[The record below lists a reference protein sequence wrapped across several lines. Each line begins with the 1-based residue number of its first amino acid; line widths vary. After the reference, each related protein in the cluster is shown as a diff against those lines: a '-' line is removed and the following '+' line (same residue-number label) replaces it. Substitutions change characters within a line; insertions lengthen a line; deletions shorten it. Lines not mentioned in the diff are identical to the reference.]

1 MEKQI
6 ISNEEATSKILMIL
20 SRHVGIEKS
29 LDMGELYTRV
39 FDEPYSHKI
48 NHTRRLRTIITALR
62 QKGVPI
68 GSTAAKNGGGYYI
81 VRAGSELDE
90 YCGRLRR
97 AALRKLFMESKLRK
111 ISMGELLGQMRLNF
125 CRGSAGTHSSF
136 QAYSNKM
143 GSQF

>member
-20 SRHVGIEKS
+20 SRHVGMEKS
-29 LDMGELYTRV
+29 LDMGSLYERV
-39 FDEPYSHKI
+39 FDKPYTNKI

-68 GSTAAKNGGGYYI
+68 GSTAAQNGGGYYL

-97 AALRKLFMESKLRK
+97 AALNKLALESKLRK
-111 ISMGELLGQMRLNF
+111 LSLPELLGEMQFNF
-125 CRGSAGTHSSF
+125 TAEN
-136 QAYSNKM
+136 AEIAE
-143 GSQF
+143 

>member
-1 MEKQI
+1 MEKSQ
-6 ISNEEATSKILMIL
+6 ISNEEAISKILIVL
-20 SRHVGIEKS
+20 SRHVGTEKA
-29 LDMGELYTRV
+29 LDMGELYSRV
-39 FDEPYSHKI
+39 FNEPYSHKI

-97 AALRKLFMESKLRK
+97 AALNKLMMESRLRR
-111 ISMGELLGQMRLNF
+111 ISMPELLGQMQLN
-125 CRGSAGTHSSF
+125 
-136 QAYSNKM
+136 M
-143 GSQF
+143 E

>member
-1 MEKQI
+1 MEKSQ
-6 ISNEEATSKILMIL
+6 ISNEEATSKILMVL
-20 SRHVGIEKS
+20 SRHVGIEKA
-29 LDMGELYTRV
+29 LDMGDLYSRV
-39 FDEPYSHKI
+39 FGEPYTHKI

>member
-1 MEKQI
+1 MDTLIEKFSEGEKGMQKDTEKDV

-20 SRHVGIEKS
+20 SRHVGIEKA
-29 LDMGELYTRV
+29 LDMGELYSRV
-39 FDEPYSHKI
+39 FNEPYSHKI

-97 AALRKLFMESKLRK
+97 AALNKLMMESRLRK
-111 ISMGELLGQMRLNF
+111 ISMPELLGQMQLN
-125 CRGSAGTHSSF
+125 
-136 QAYSNKM
+136 M
-143 GSQF
+143 E